1 MVLIYDQYF
10 INHLIYFKR
19 MENQLGQLVS
29 KINKIKNEGEYPSKE
44 DTLKMFDDLVFYM
57 KEVQSQS
64 LFSDNEDFEELQTE
78 SIKYM
83 SIPYYQAEL
92 LLMIGEDRKK
102 HINLAVLFYDEF
114 FKLLSNYKFISK
126 DELNIFKN
134 LRAEIKEA
142 ENVGKENSNSYA
154 PQNQPKPNKPNMEA
168 MTRDREEKVKEYKA
182 KKALID
188 SINQAEARKEENTRD
203 YYVAYLRLNW
213 KNMTESLRFLKTEL
227 ESLAFISQMKDSGK
241 YDSYMK
247 KDVPQGKLEMLKI
260 NEDNLK
266 DLNPNEKLLKGLQFG
281 SHCGV
286 QYSDL
291 NQYVD
296 QKLNYKEQIFR
307 NPNPPTMTLDQF
319 ADTQIELMNLQKEQE
334 EASKIRQQEE
344 ADLSDENEE
353 VDDRRK
359 QEKRAWDDWK
369 DAHEKGA
376 GNKKR

>member
-1 MVLIYDQYF
+1 MD
-10 INHLIYFKR
+10 NK
-19 MENQLGQLVS
+19 LGQLVS
-29 KINKIKNEGEYPSKE
+29 KINKIKNEGEVPSKE
-44 DTLKMFDDLVFYM
+44 ETLKMFDELVYYM

-92 LLMIGEDRKK
+92 LLMIGDDRKK
-102 HINLAVLFYDEF
+102 HINLSVLFYDEF

-126 DELNIFKN
+126 DDVNIFKA
-134 LRAEIKEA
+134 LRSEIADA
-142 ENVGKENSNSYA
+142 ENVGKENSNSYT
-154 PQNQPKPNKPNMEA
+154 PENSQSKPSKPNMEA
-168 MTRDREEKVKEYKA
+168 MTRDREAKVKEYKA

-203 YYVAYLRLNW
+203 YYVAYLTLNW
-213 KNMTESLRFLKTEL
+213 KNMIESLRFLKTEL
-227 ESLAFISQMKDSGK
+227 ESLAFINQMKDSGK

-247 KDVPQGKLEMLKI
+247 KEPPKGKLEMLKI
-260 NEDNLK
+260 NEENLK
-266 DLNPNEKLLKGLQFG
+266 NLNPNEKLLKGLQFG

-286 QYSDL
+286 QYNDL

-307 NPNPPTMTLDQF
+307 NPNPPTMTLDEF
-319 ADTQIELMNLQKEQE
+319 ADTQIELMNQQKEQE
-334 EASKIRQQEE
+334 EISKRMQQEE